1 MLDSVPPSQL
11 PVESLPAASGAS
23 VVRRSFFWGLSGRVL
38 LLAFLFVMLAE
49 LAIFVPSIANFRRNW
64 IKDRLSSAYIAA
76 LVLQATPTPMV
87 PKALSDDLLQS
98 VGATVISIK
107 IHGMHRM
114 LAVSDMPPAIDDN
127 YDARI
132 SHFWSDILGTWRAYF
147 APAHA
152 MLNITGPAPM
162 GGESIAIVVDET
174 ALQRAMR
181 VYSVS
186 VLLQSL
192 LVSTIVGALAVWAMH
207 LAILRPVRRLTSNLM
222 RFGANPEN
230 PANIIV
236 PSSARHEIA
245 DAEHALRIMEQTL
258 VDELRNKK
266 NLAALGLAVA
276 KINHDLRNMLSAAQL
291 LTDRLVDVRDPLTQR
306 LAPKLVSTLDRG
318 IRFCQAILAYGKAQ
332 DEAPRSRNLKLHS
345 LILEVFETL
354 TPRISNGP
362 TTLALHCVNEVPVDF
377 VIRADPEHMF
387 RVFNNLCRNSVDAL
401 ASEAAHITGEP
412 TIRVRAHR
420 EAAGT
425 VIEVA
430 DNGPGVPPRAKAN
443 LFAAFQGSTRSGG
456 TGLGLAIAA
465 DLVRGHGGTIMLVD
479 GVPGAAGAVFRILLP
494 EGAAH
499 S

>member
-1 MLDSVPPSQL
+1 M
-11 PVESLPAASGAS
+11 G
-23 VVRRSFFWGLSGRVL
+23 RRGLFMGLSGRVL
-38 LLAFLFVMLAE
+38 LLAFVFVMLAE

-76 LVLQATPTPMV
+76 LVLQTTPTPMV
-87 PKALSDDLLQS
+87 PKALSDDLLKS

-127 YDARI
+127 YDARVSNI
-132 SHFWSDILGTWRAYF
+132 WSDLVGTWRSYF
-147 APAHA
+147 ASAHA
-152 MLNITGPAPM
+152 MLNIIGPAPM
-162 GGESIAIVVDET
+162 GGDSIAIVVDET

-181 VYSVS
+181 VYSGS

-192 LVSTIVGALAVWAMH
+192 LVSVIVGALAVWAMH
-207 LAILRPVRRLTSNLM
+207 LAILRPVRRLTDNLM
-222 RFGANPEN
+222 RFGSNPED
-230 PANIIV
+230 PANIIE

-258 VDELRNKK
+258 VDELRTKK

-332 DEAPRSRNLKLHS
+332 DEAPRARNLKLHS

-354 TPRISNGP
+354 TPRISRGA
-362 TTLALHCVNEVPVDF
+362 TMVALQCFNEVPLDF

-387 RVFNNLCRNSVDAL
+387 RVLNNLCRNSVDAL
-401 ASEAAHITGEP
+401 ASVAASPTLDP
-412 TIRVRAHR
+412 TIRVRARR
-420 EAAGT
+420 EAGSA

-430 DNGPGVPPRAKAN
+430 DNGPGVPPRAKAG

-465 DLVRGHGGTIMLVD
+465 DLVRGHGGTIELVE
-479 GVPGAAGAVFRILLP
+479 GVPGGPGAVFRISLP
-494 EGAAH
+494 QAAPQA
-499 S
+499 